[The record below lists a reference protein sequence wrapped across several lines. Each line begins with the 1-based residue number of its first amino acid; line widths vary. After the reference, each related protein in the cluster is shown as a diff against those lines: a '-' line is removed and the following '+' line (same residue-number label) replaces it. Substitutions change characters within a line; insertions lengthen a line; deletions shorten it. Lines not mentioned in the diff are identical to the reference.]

1 MAAVHQRKNLHRR
14 AQMVPNNLELKGQL
28 RMIRGADVNMTAFAS
43 SGPGMG
49 YYMNTAYEI
58 GRLPIGCQK

>member
-1 MAAVHQRKNLHRR
+1 
-14 AQMVPNNLELKGQL
+14 MVPNNLELKGQL